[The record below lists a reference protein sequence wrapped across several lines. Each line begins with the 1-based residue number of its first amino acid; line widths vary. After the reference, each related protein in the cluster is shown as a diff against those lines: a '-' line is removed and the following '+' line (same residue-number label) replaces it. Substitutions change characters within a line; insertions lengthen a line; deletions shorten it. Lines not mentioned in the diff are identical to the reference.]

1 MTLQDNVT
9 ILDPFTHT
17 QQERDKVVVFDFFGE
32 KPIEKREK
40 IRIEES
46 FCTLVAVGGDFL
58 EKKALIKV
66 QKKIDEIRIKF
77 RILILILKLTH
88 NQLLLPIHMIFNK
101 F

>member
-9 ILDPFTHT
+9 ILDPFTYT
-17 QQERDKVVVFDFFGE
+17 KQERDKMIDFYFFGE

-40 IRIEES
+40 NRIEES

-77 RILILILKLTH
+77 RILIHIPKLTPLSIITS
-88 NQLLLPIHMIFNK
+88 NSYDL
-101 F
+101 

>member
-17 QQERDKVVVFDFFGE
+17 KQERDKMVVFDFFSE

-58 EKKALIKV
+58 EKKALIQV

-77 RILILILKLTH
+77 RILILILKLTPLSIITS
-88 NQLLLPIHMIFNK
+88 NSYDL
-101 F
+101 

>member
-17 QQERDKVVVFDFFGE
+17 QQEKDKMNDFYFLGE
-32 KPIEKREK
+32 KPMEKREK

-58 EKKALIKV
+58 EKKALIQV

-77 RILILILKLTH
+77 RILILILKLTPLSIITS
-88 NQLLLPIHMIFNK
+88 NSYDL
-101 F
+101 

>member
-17 QQERDKVVVFDFFGE
+17 QQERDKMVVFDFLSE
-32 KPIEKREK
+32 KPIEKRGK

-66 QKKIDEIRIKF
+66 QKKIDEIRIRF
-77 RILILILKLTH
+77 RILILILKLAPLSIITS
-88 NQLLLPIHMIFNK
+88 NSYNL
-101 F
+101 

>member
-17 QQERDKVVVFDFFGE
+17 KQERDKMVDFTVFSE
-32 KPIEKREK
+32 KLMEKREK

-58 EKKALIKV
+58 EKKALIQV

-77 RILILILKLTH
+77 RILIFILKLTH
-88 NQLLLPIHMIFNK
+88 YQLLLPIHMICNK

>member
-17 QQERDKVVVFDFFGE
+17 KRERDKMVVFDFFSE

-58 EKKALIKV
+58 EKKALIQV

-77 RILILILKLTH
+77 RILILILKLTPLSIITS
-88 NQLLLPIHMIFNK
+88 NSYDL
-101 F
+101 

>member
-17 QQERDKVVVFDFFGE
+17 QQERDKMVVFDFFSE

-58 EKKALIKV
+58 EKKALIQV
-66 QKKIDEIRIKF
+66 QKKIDEIRIRF

-88 NQLLLPIHMIFNK
+88 YQLLLSIHMICNK